1 MDQDQQQQIAPT
13 APQTPAPEPRKRRAG
28 RPPGN
33 KTLNVDVL
41 VRVLAEVKGNIP
53 AAAEVLDV
61 SETTVEYHISHDPRL
76 RALYAPPKGLAE
88 VQVGEVEAMT
98 RGRSDAPPAFA
109 PTRQEGD
116 SVLADVVQ
124 IQDEELIIQGLKK
137 VGISDEMVEKL
148 RNISAL
154 GPTAGRFMASSLALT
169 HKLMVVQTIELK
181 VEADY
186 IREHYLRNENLSAE
200 ERSYWQKSFNEI
212 ADLIGKGFDRTLA
225 GTQALIAM
233 QRGAAG
239 KGRPA
244 KPGPQ
249 PLNTKPTLPSDAP

>member
-1 MDQDQQQQIAPT
+1 MDQDPQQQPAQT
-13 APQTPAPEPRKRRAG
+13 APQTPAPERKRRG

-41 VRVLAEVKGNIP
+41 ARVLAEVKGNIP
-53 AAAEVLDV
+53 TTAEVLGV
-61 SETTVEYHISHDPRL
+61 SMTTVEHHIANDPRL
-76 RALYAPPKGLAE
+76 KSLYASPKGLAE
-88 VQVGEVEAMT
+88 VQVGAVESMT
-98 RGRSDAPPAFA
+98 RGRSDAPAAFA
-109 PTRQEGD
+109 PTALEGD
-116 SVLADVVQ
+116 AVLAEVVQ
-124 IQDEELIIQGLKK
+124 IQDEELMIQGLKK
-137 VGISDEMVEKL
+137 VGISDAMLEKL

-181 VEADY
+181 EEADY
-186 IREHYLRNENLSAE
+186 IREHYLRDQSLSAE
-200 ERSYWQKSFNEI
+200 ERSYWQKCFNEI

-225 GTQALIAM
+225 GTQALVAM
-233 QRGAAG
+233 QRGA

-249 PLNTKPTLPSDAP
+249 PLNTKPVLPA

>member
-1 MDQDQQQQIAPT
+1 MDQDQQQQPAPT
-13 APQTPAPEPRKRRAG
+13 APQTPAPEPRKRRG
-28 RPPGN
+28 RPPGS
-33 KTLNVDVL
+33 KTLNIEVL
-41 VRVLAEVKGNIP
+41 ARVLAEVNGNIP
-53 AAAEVLDV
+53 AAAEVLGV
-61 SETTVEYHISHDPRL
+61 SVTTVEYHISHDLRL
-76 RALYAPPKGLAE
+76 KSLYASPKGLAE

-109 PTRQEGD
+109 PAKQDGD
-116 SVLADVVQ
+116 AVLADVVQ

-186 IREHYLRNENLSAE
+186 IREHYLRDEKLSAE

-244 KPGPQ
+244 KQGPQ
-249 PLNTKPTLPSDAP
+249 PLNTKPVLPT

>member
-1 MDQDQQQQIAPT
+1 MDQDQQQQLAPT

-76 RALYAPPKGLAE
+76 KALYAPPKGLAE

-249 PLNTKPTLPSDAP
+249 PLNTKPILPT

>member
-1 MDQDQQQQIAPT
+1 MDQDQQQQHAPT
-13 APQTPAPEPRKRRAG
+13 APQTAPEPRKRRG

-33 KTLNVDVL
+33 KTLNIDVL
-41 VRVLAEVKGNIP
+41 ARVLAEVNGNIP
-53 AAAEVLDV
+53 AAAEVLGV
-61 SETTVEYHISHDPRL
+61 SVTTVEYHIAHDLRL
-76 RALYAPPKGLAE
+76 KSLYASPKGLAE

-109 PTRQEGD
+109 PAKQDGD
-116 SVLADVVQ
+116 AVLADVVQ

>member
-1 MDQDQQQQIAPT
+1 MDQPT
-13 APQTPAPEPRKRRAG
+13 DSPEPRRKRG
-28 RPPGN
+28 RPADN
-33 KTLNVDVL
+33 KQLNVEL
-41 VRVLAEVKGNIP
+41 LGRVLAEVDGNVP
-53 AAAEVLDV
+53 AAAEVMGV
-61 SETTVEYHISHDPRL
+61 STTTVDYHISHDPRL
-76 RALYAPPKGLAE
+76 KAIYAAPKELAD

-109 PTRQEGD
+109 PSKQEGD
-116 SVLADVVQ
+116 AVLAEVVQ

-137 VGISDEMVEKL
+137 VGISDEMLEKL

-181 VEADY
+181 QEADY
-186 IREHYLRNENLSAE
+186 IREHYLRDENLSAE
-200 ERSYWQKSFNEI
+200 ERSYWQKCYNEI

-233 QRGAAG
+233 QRGGAG

-249 PLNTKPTLPSDAP
+249 PLNTKPVLPA